1 MCGYSLGGYYEFEV
15 PDYNDLDELTNIFLE
30 YVKYEGTIFYLTFFF
45 QLLTFLTFVCIFVF
59 IEKLEK
65 RIIVLEEQ
73 DPLLEPLL
81 VV

>member
-30 YVKYEGTIFYLTFFF
+30 YVKYEETIFYLTFFF

-81 VV
+81 AV